1 MYVTNVNKVE
11 KCELHMEGTR
21 GVKVKYLLHEGVG
34 AKRLQLRLF
43 TIDVD
48 GYTPL
53 ETHKHEHEVFILRGK
68 AIVRGG
74 DIEIVVREGDII
86 FIPSWEEHQFKNI
99 GNERL
104 QFLCTKETNNGNR
117 IQK

>member
-1 MYVTNVNKVE
+1 MYVTSVDKVRE
-11 KCELHMEGTR
+11 REMDVEGAR

-53 ETHKHEHEVFILRGK
+53 EKHKHEHELFILSGK
-68 AIVRGG
+68 ALVQGG
-74 DIEIVVREGDII
+74 DTEVAVKEGDII
-86 FIPSWEEHQFKNI
+86 FIPSWEKHQFKNV
-99 GNERL
+99 GEGKL
-104 QFLCTKETNNGNR
+104 QFLCTKETVP
-117 IQK
+117 

>member
-1 MYVTNVNKVE
+1 VYVTSVDKVRE
-11 KCELHMEGTR
+11 REMDVEGAR

-53 ETHKHEHEVFILRGK
+53 EKHKHEHELFILSGK
-68 AIVRGG
+68 ALVQGG
-74 DIEIVVREGDII
+74 DTEVAVKEGDII
-86 FIPSWEEHQFKNI
+86 FIPSWEKHQFKNV
-99 GNERL
+99 GEGKL
-104 QFLCTKETNNGNR
+104 QFLCTKETVP
-117 IQK
+117 